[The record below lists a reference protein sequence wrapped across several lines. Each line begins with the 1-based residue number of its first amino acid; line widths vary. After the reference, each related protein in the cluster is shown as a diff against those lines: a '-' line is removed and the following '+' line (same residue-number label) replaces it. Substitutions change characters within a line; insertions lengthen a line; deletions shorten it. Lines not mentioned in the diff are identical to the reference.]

1 MTFARFKKK
10 WLYLY
15 MEIKKIVS
23 WIVLFFGTMGF
34 AQTSETDKALEE
46 GKKLYRLEK
55 ASWYSVDDF
64 LERFKSKQDS
74 LAGYLSYFND
84 QGNVITIFYGRD
96 TSQILVRYEF
106 ENVPTRKPILIDT
119 RNRTPEAVEEVLIT
133 LRQDAKKRVAANL
146 NGFYKSYE
154 HTTLSYIPIYHEN
167 DKKVYV
173 MTASTKKGIITMGN
187 DYLLHY
193 NNNNKFVKEEKFHH
207 SLIQL
212 PAQSKDKKSKLES
225 TTHTNVMS
233 DYIDATDICT
243 LLLYKDFVE
252 WKKHI
257 VLSDKEVSVFVLDT
271 ELIYTMS
278 RKEWDKQNK
287 GK

>member
-1 MTFARFKKK
+1 MD
-10 WLYLY
+10 
-15 MEIKKIVS
+15 IKKFTLLL
-23 WIVLFFGTMGF
+23 LFFCSTLGI
-34 AQTSETDKALEE
+34 AQNNETDKALAE

-96 TSQILVRYEF
+96 TSQILVRYEY
-106 ENVPTRKPILIDT
+106 ENLPTRKPILIDT
-119 RNRTPEAVEEVLIT
+119 RNRTPEAVEAVLIE
-133 LRQDAKKRVAANL
+133 LRQDAKKRFAANP
-146 NGFYKSYE
+146 NGFYKTYDD
-154 HTTLSYIPIYHEN
+154 TALSFIPIFHDD
-167 DKKVYV
+167 DKKVYI
-173 MTASTKKGIITMGN
+173 MTASKKKGVIMMGN

-212 PAQSKDKKSKLES
+212 PAQSKNRKAKLES
-225 TTHTNVMS
+225 TTHTNVMN

-257 VLSDKEVSVFVLDT
+257 VLSEKQVSVFMLDT

-278 RKEWDKQNK
+278 RKEWDQENA

>member
-1 MTFARFKKK
+1 MYCNKQILIF
-10 WLYLY
+10 L
-15 MEIKKIVS
+15 
-23 WIVLFFGTMGF
+23 LFYIILGT
-34 AQTSETDKALEE
+34 AQNKETDQALEE

-74 LAGYLSYFND
+74 IAGYLSYFND

-96 TSQILVRYEF
+96 TSQILVRYEY
-106 ENVPTRKPILIDT
+106 ENLPTRKPILIDT
-119 RNRTPEAVEEVLIT
+119 RNRTPEVIESVLIE
-133 LRQDAKKRVAANL
+133 LRQDAKKRVAANP
-146 NGFYKSYE
+146 NGFYKTYDE
-154 HTTLSYIPIYHEN
+154 TFLSYIPIFHDN

-173 MTASTKKGIITMGN
+173 MTASKKKGVIMMGN

-212 PAQSKDKKSKLES
+212 PAQSKNRKAKLES
-225 TTHTNVMS
+225 TMHTNVMS

-257 VLSDKEVSVFVLDT
+257 VISDKQVSIFMLDT

-278 RKEWDKQNK
+278 RKEWDESE

>member
-1 MTFARFKKK
+1 
-10 WLYLY
+10 
-15 MEIKKIVS
+15 MEIKKIAF
-23 WIVLFFGTMGF
+23 WIALFITIIGT
-34 AQTSETDKALEE
+34 AQNTETDKALEE

-96 TSQILVRYEF
+96 SSQILVRYEY
-106 ENVPTRKPILIDT
+106 ENIPTRKPILIDT
-119 RNRTPEAVEEVLIT
+119 RNRKPEAIEEVLIT
-133 LRQDAKKRVAANL
+133 LRQDAKKRVAANP
-146 NGFYKSYE
+146 NGFYKTYD
-154 HTTLSYIPIYHEN
+154 HTVLNYIPIYHNN

-173 MTASTKKGIITMGN
+173 MTASTKKGIITLGN

-212 PAQSKDKKSKLES
+212 PAQSENKKSKLES
-225 TTHTNVMS
+225 TTHTNVMN

-252 WKKHI
+252 WNKHI
-257 VLSDKEVSVFVLDT
+257 VLSEKQVSIFMLDT

-278 RKEWDKQNK
+278 RKEWDKENNSK
-287 GK
+287 